1 MKIIIIGATGT
12 IGRHVAT
19 LFEGKHELIKVGAT
33 KGDYQ
38 IDICSEQS
46 IKIFFETVGPFDAL
60 ISTTG
65 KAAFKSL
72 KDLSNADFRLGL
84 DNKLLGQISLV
95 LIGQHYINPAGSF
108 TLTSGI
114 LSEDPVPGGSAL
126 STVNGAINAFVKG
139 AAIEL
144 KNDVRINAVSPGV
157 VEDSPS
163 FVEVFPGHI
172 PVKMERVANA
182 YYKSVMGA
190 LTGETIRVF

>member
-12 IGRHVAT
+12 IGKHVT
-19 LFEGKHELIKVGAT
+19 KLFESKHEVVKVGVT
-33 KGDYQ
+33 RGDYQ
-38 IDICSEQS
+38 VDISSEQS
-46 IKIFFETVGPFDAL
+46 IKIFFETIGPFDAL

-65 KAAFKSL
+65 KAAFKPL
-72 KDLSNADFRLGL
+72 EELTGADFKTGL
-84 DNKLLGQISLV
+84 DNKLLGQINLI

-114 LSEDPVPGGSAL
+114 LSDDPIPGGTAL

-144 KNDVRINAVSPGV
+144 KRDVRINAVSPGV

-163 FVEVFPGHI
+163 FFEAFAGHI

-190 LTGETIRVF
+190 ITGEVIRVF